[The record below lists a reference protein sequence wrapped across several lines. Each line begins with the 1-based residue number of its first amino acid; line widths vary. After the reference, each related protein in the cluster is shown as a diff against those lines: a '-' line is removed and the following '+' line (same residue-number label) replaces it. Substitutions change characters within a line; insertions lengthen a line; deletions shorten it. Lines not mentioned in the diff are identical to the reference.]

1 MANLGSD
8 GDWNKK
14 RQQAQPFINKI
25 RSCMEKKTK
34 WCEQIG
40 FLRRCQKEGL
50 VPNGLR
56 VKLPVNIMKSE
67 YGARLKKRSEKRVL
81 KRAVSDLFVKVS
93 RMDKKMAEQRVYLK
107 QTFGFSEAW
116 VKKTENWVRNSL
128 NELVVKLKASLE
140 KKLKVLR
147 AQKRDSKLSQK
158 ETNGGVKRK
167 VVYNNSSKKLT
178 EEQMELLGLG
188 LNFGLA
194 PRKFPLVEYVTA
206 TEALCQRL
214 EECGDAKLV
223 EKTRA
228 IRNEVFAHLK
238 RGYKF
243 ILKSNLS
250 KMQRRVLQELKEDES
265 IIICPADKGKAVVV

>member
-1 MANLGSD
+1 
-8 GDWNKK
+8 
-14 RQQAQPFINKI
+14 
-25 RSCMEKKTK
+25 
-34 WCEQIG
+34 
-40 FLRRCQKEGL
+40 
-50 VPNGLR
+50 
-56 VKLPVNIMKSE
+56 
-67 YGARLKKRSEKRVL
+67 
-81 KRAVSDLFVKVS
+81 
-93 RMDKKMAEQRVYLK
+93 MDKKMAEQRVYLK

-158 ETNGGVKRK
+158 KTNGGVKRK

-214 EECGDAKLV
+214 EECGDAESV
-223 EKTRA
+223 EKARA
-228 IRNEVFAHLK
+228 IRNEVFTHLK
-238 RGYKF
+238 RGYKLN
-243 ILKSNLS
+243 LKSTLS
-250 KMQRRVLQELKEDES
+250 KES
-265 IIICPADKGKAVVV
+265 TSRIERG